1 MKVRILFACAAALWM
16 AGCEFLPEQ
25 GRAEATEE
33 EEVIATVDCPG
44 GVPTF
49 EADACLLPDW
59 IALGLASQRG
69 DSDWRSAKLT
79 ELEQALADN
88 EDEHHLARA
97 ITLAWGSERQ
107 WTQAAE
113 LFETHLRA
121 APEQLQPLLRYW
133 RNELEGRRAMSGRL
147 TRTQGELVA
156 QREENEQL
164 AEKLEALTAIE
175 QNINLRQQ
183 SP

>member
-1 MKVRILFACAAALWM
+1 MKTRFLFTCGAALLL
-16 AGCEFLPEQ
+16 AGCELLPEQ
-25 GRAEATEE
+25 GSAEITEE
-33 EEVIATVDCPG
+33 EMVAATRDCSG
-44 GVPTF
+44 DVPTF
-49 EADACLLPDW
+49 EEDACLLPEW

-69 DSDWRSAKLT
+69 DGDWRSAKLI
-79 ELEQALADN
+79 ELEEALAAR
-88 EDEHHLARA
+88 EDERHLASA

-113 LFETHLRA
+113 LFETHLRV

-133 RNELEGRRAMSGRL
+133 RNELEGRRAMAGQLARSQSAL
-147 TRTQGELVA
+147 AA
-156 QREENEQL
+156 QRAENEEL